1 MVLKISKLERK
12 TRKAELDELKR
23 DLGYFTQIDTN
34 TIEGRKNVFIEGE
47 KLLKARLDLDK
58 VKEKRSELEM
68 LRKKLKNS
76 KKDGHGEVV
85 IKKLDHYD
93 ILSDLSYEKK
103 GMDESRRVSEMKWLE
118 MKNRVSDCLQ
128 QIIMV
133 KFH

>member
-1 MVLKISKLERK
+1 
-12 TRKAELDELKR
+12 
-23 DLGYFTQIDTN
+23 
-34 TIEGRKNVFIEGE
+34 
-47 KLLKARLDLDK
+47 
-58 VKEKRSELEM
+58 M

-128 QIIMV
+128 
-133 KFH
+133 